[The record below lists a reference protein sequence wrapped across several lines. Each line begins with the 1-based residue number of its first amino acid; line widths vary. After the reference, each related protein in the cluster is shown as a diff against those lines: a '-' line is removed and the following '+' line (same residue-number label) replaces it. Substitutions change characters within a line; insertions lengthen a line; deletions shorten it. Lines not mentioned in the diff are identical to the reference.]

1 MKSIKNIRSIVV
13 LILIS
18 QVAHAQLFS
27 WFSGD
32 DKNKK
37 REMLMANRAI
47 QIEMTAAMNNM
58 YNFNFDAAERDFKW
72 LTIKYPDHPIG
83 YFLLGLNE
91 WWKIVPD
98 TKVTKYDDACEA
110 YMDKA
115 IDLAEEI
122 YDDDESNKE
131 AAFFMA
137 AAYAFKG
144 RLHTERERWV
154 KAAYVGKQAMK
165 YLERSRGFGDFSPE
179 LYMGDG
185 LYNYYSKW
193 IPENY
198 PSLKPLL
205 VFFRK
210 GNKNEGIKQLEYVS
224 LNAFY
229 TRMESRYFLVQIYS
243 MERQDQKAYN
253 MARMMHSTFPDN
265 SFFHRYAARTAFM
278 LGKADEAETYAKEL
292 LDNIAKNKYGYEGT
306 AGRYAAYILGY
317 INYNYRNN
325 LPEAKKYYL
334 QTIDFAKSTNATDSG
349 YYLGANLSLGKIAKA
364 EGDLP
369 KAIEYFKIAEAGAE
383 KKSDTKKEAQKLID
397 ETKKLM
403 KKAKK

>member
-1 MKSIKNIRSIVV
+1 MKIPKAL
-13 LILIS
+13 LILLLFIS
-18 QVAHAQLFS
+18 QVANAQLFG
-27 WFSGD
+27 WFGGGD
-32 DKNKK
+32 KKKN

-58 YNFNFDAAERDFKW
+58 YNFNYDAAEKDFKW
-72 LTIKYPDHPIG
+72 LTVKYPDHPIG
-83 YFLLGLNE
+83 FFLLGLNE

-98 TKVTKYDDACEA
+98 TRVEKFDDGCEA
-110 YMDKA
+110 FMDKA

-122 YDDDESNKE
+122 YDDDEKNKE
-131 AAFFMA
+131 AAFFLA
-137 AAYAFKG
+137 ASYAFKG

-154 KAAYVGKQAMK
+154 KAAYNGKQAMK
-165 YLERSRGFGDFSPE
+165 WLDKCRGFGDFSPE

-205 VFFRK
+205 VFFKK
-210 GNKNEGIKQLEYVS
+210 GNKNAGISQLEYVS

-229 TRMESRYFLVQIYS
+229 TRMEGRYFLMQIYS
-243 MERQDQKAYN
+243 MENQHQKAYN
-253 MARMMHSTFPDN
+253 MARMMHNMYPEN
-265 SFFHRYAARTAFM
+265 SFFHRYAARTAFT
-278 LGKADEAETYAKEL
+278 LGKADEAEKYAKDL
-292 LDNIAKNKYGYEGT
+292 LENVSINKLGYEGT

-317 INYNYRNN
+317 INFNYNRN
-325 LPEAKKYYL
+325 LEEAKKYYL
-334 QTIDFAKSTNATDSG
+334 QTIEFAKSTKATDSG
-349 YYLGANLSLGKIAKA
+349 YFLGANLTLGKIAKS
-364 EGDLP
+364 ENDYP
-369 KAIEYFKIAEAGAE
+369 KALEYFKIVEANSK

-403 KKAKK
+403 KKK

>member
-1 MKSIKNIRSIVV
+1 MKSIKNIKSIVV

-165 YLERSRGFGDFSPE
+165 YLEKSRGFGDFSPE

-210 GNKNEGIKQLEYVS
+210 GNKNEGMKQLEYVS

-243 MERQDQKAYN
+243 MERQDQ
-253 MARMMHSTFPDN
+253 
-265 SFFHRYAARTAFM
+265 
-278 LGKADEAETYAKEL
+278 
-292 LDNIAKNKYGYEGT
+292 
-306 AGRYAAYILGY
+306 
-317 INYNYRNN
+317 
-325 LPEAKKYYL
+325 
-334 QTIDFAKSTNATDSG
+334 
-349 YYLGANLSLGKIAKA
+349 
-364 EGDLP
+364 
-369 KAIEYFKIAEAGAE
+369 
-383 KKSDTKKEAQKLID
+383 
-397 ETKKLM
+397 
-403 KKAKK
+403 